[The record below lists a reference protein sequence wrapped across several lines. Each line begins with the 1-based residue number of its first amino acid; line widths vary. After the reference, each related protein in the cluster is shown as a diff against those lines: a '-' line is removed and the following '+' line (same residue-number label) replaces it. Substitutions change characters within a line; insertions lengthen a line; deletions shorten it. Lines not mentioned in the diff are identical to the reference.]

1 MKKTVELVWIS
12 GKIEPTESDKT
23 AKSAAALGISK
34 SEFLRRALRV
44 ATPIL
49 LATPTAGV
57 KIRVR
62 DGR

>member
-1 MKKTVELVWIS
+1 MKKSDETVWYS
-12 GKIEPTESDKT
+12 
-23 AKSAAALGISK
+23 AKVQANENEQHKNSARALGISK

-57 KIRVR
+57 KIRDKVAR
-62 DGR
+62 